1 MDGLNWNDV
10 RDLSRRVARG
20 EPFALTES
28 TRSTLLR
35 TAPQVG
41 IALSDVERAL
51 QSESTAEELLAE
63 VARRISNGSRRL
75 SRTLAE
81 VERCRESGDVD
92 GARQLLNDV
101 LVVEVVP
108 HYQDILRANLT
119 ALDDGGAAR
128 S

>member
-10 RDLSRRVARG
+10 RDLARRVAHG
-20 EPFALTES
+20 ASFALTES
-28 TRSTLLR
+28 TRSVLRR

-41 IALSDVERAL
+41 IALSDAERAL
-51 QSESTAEELLAE
+51 LSEPTAEELLAD
-63 VARRISNGSRRL
+63 VSRRISNGSRRL
-75 SRTLAE
+75 FRTLAE
-81 VERCRESGDVD
+81 VERCRDAGDVD

-108 HYQDILRANLT
+108 HYQDILRANLA
-119 ALDDGGAAR
+119 ALDEGAR

>member
-10 RDLSRRVARG
+10 RDLSRRIAQG
-20 EPFALTES
+20 EPFGLTDS
-28 TRSTLLR
+28 ARAILLR

-41 IALSDVERAL
+41 IAPGDAAQAL

-63 VARRISNGSRRL
+63 VSRRISNGSRRL

-81 VERCRESGDVD
+81 VERCRETGDVD
-92 GARQLLNDV
+92 GARQLLDGV
-101 LVVEVVP
+101 LAVEVVP
-108 HYQDILRANLT
+108 HYQDILRANLA
-119 ALDDGGAAR
+119 ALDDE

>member
-1 MDGLNWNDV
+1 MDGLNWTDV
-10 RDLSRRVARG
+10 RDLARRVAHG
-20 EPFALTES
+20 EPFAFTES
-28 TRSTLLR
+28 TRSILRR

-41 IALSDVERAL
+41 IALSDAERAL
-51 QSESTAEELLAE
+51 QSEPTAEELLTE
-63 VARRISNGSRRL
+63 VSRRISNGSRRL

-81 VERCRESGDVD
+81 VERCRDTGDVD

-108 HYQDILRANLT
+108 HYQDILRANLA
-119 ALDDGGAAR
+119 ALDGGGAAR